1 MWSDTMYEPFVVL
14 WPINLWKKKQNL
26 STFATFLESSG
37 NLGFVL
43 SETVEFCRFFSHAWR
58 CYFLRC
64 SYADISFFFFFF
76 PFSQL
81 AQPFLNHSLKS
92 RQYKSLVPV
101 DVDKE
106 NGDPAFLPVF
116 KREIR
121 LKPRSSDDGVDVTSL
136 EREVEELFKDSVRSA
151 LFSAVLQ
158 PNVGAT
164 SSKQSNKIKLPPFV
178 STTVVSPGLGTE
190 RLYGEDL
197 DVFRYRTVSGTN
209 TFGYSG
215 AVSGSSPSS
224 STGSSSQ

>member
-1 MWSDTMYEPFVVL
+1 MLTCL
-14 WPINLWKKKQNL
+14 L
-26 STFATFLESSG
+26 
-37 NLGFVL
+37 
-43 SETVEFCRFFSHAWR
+43 
-58 CYFLRC
+58 
-64 SYADISFFFFFF
+64 FFF